1 MATASSA
8 LLPRGRLG
16 LWFTLTLVP
25 ALLIGTLLAR
35 PSYAAVTQENDTQ
48 SGSAN
53 PPHPYL
59 RVILGELTF
68 LLVQGAW
75 YWAHQE
81 PSNSE
86 ISVDSWSTWRAKL
99 FSLQYFRFD
108 QDRFNTNAV
117 GHPVAGLVY
126 YQIARGSGF
135 GVGASFLASVAAST
149 AWKYFGESNQKV
161 SINDLIVTPAA
172 GWVLGEASYRLGSFF
187 ADGEPSFA
195 NCLGALMFSPVAT
208 LTEPPVCRSRAQEP
222 PFDRFGFSR
231 RTWHRLYAE
240 LGAAHTVVDSG
251 PARDET
257 VFGLGA
263 RITAHARYRRPG
275 RGVSTARPGQW
286 SSLGARWL
294 MNQGYIDG
302 VAAHADALVIGR
314 YFRDYDDTAGPSGE
328 PDGRGLLV
336 GLGSSFDYD
345 GRSLPSVYDRTLA
358 LGLLGPLVEIEARHG
373 WFSLRATLA
382 ASYGFA
388 QVTSLAWA
396 EAAPQFAGVQVK
408 SELRLGGYYFGH
420 GLLTAA
426 TLEAELGDVRFRFD
440 GRGQNLWSFNFADD
454 HQGQLQNNF
463 SLRDDQLFLLGTIS
477 VQPFGG
483 PARLALEFDDILR
496 RSWLPGTLV
505 TSSEHRIIGSA
516 NLVF

>member
-1 MATASSA
+1 MALLSA
-8 LLPRGRLG
+8 LQLAGILLPTR
-16 LWFTLTLVP
+16 
-25 ALLIGTLLAR
+25 
-35 PSYAAVTQENDTQ
+35 SYAAVTQEDDTQ
-48 SGSAN
+48 SSSDN

-68 LLVQGAW
+68 LALQGAW
-75 YWAHQE
+75 YWAHQK
-81 PSNSE
+81 PSDSE
-86 ISVDSWSTWRAKL
+86 IEVSSWSTWRGKL
-99 FSLQYFRFD
+99 FSLEYFRFD

-149 AWKYFGESNQKV
+149 AWKYFGESNQKL

-195 NCLGALMFSPVAT
+195 NCLGALIFSPVAT
-208 LTEPPVCRSRAQEP
+208 LTEPPFCLSRARKP

-231 RTWHRLYAE
+231 RTWHRLHAE
-240 LGAAHTVVDSG
+240 LGSAYTVVEGGEPRS
-251 PARDET
+251 ELT
-257 VFGLGA
+257 FGLAA
-263 RITAHARYRRPG
+263 RITANSRYRRPG

-286 SSLGARWL
+286 SAIGARWL

-302 VAAHADALVIGR
+302 VAAHADSVVIGR
-314 YFRDYDDTAGPSGE
+314 YYRDYGDLIGSSGE
-328 PDGRGLLV
+328 PDGRGMLV

-358 LGLLGPLVEIEARHG
+358 LGLLGPVIELEARHA
-373 WFSLRATLA
+373 WFAVRATLA

-396 EAAPQFAGVQVK
+396 QAAPQFAGVQVK
-408 SELRLGGYYFGH
+408 SELRVGGYYFAQ

-426 TLEAELGDVRFRFD
+426 TLEAELGDVRLRFD
-440 GRGQNLWSFNFADD
+440 GRGQNLWSFNSADD
-454 HQGQLQNNF
+454 HQEQIQNNF
-463 SLRDDQLFLLGTIS
+463 SLRDDQLFLAGSAS

-483 PARLALEFDDILR
+483 PVRLIIEFDDILR
-496 RSWLPGTLV
+496 RSSLPGTLV
-505 TSSEHRIIGSA
+505 TSSEHRTIGAFS
-516 NLVF
+516 LVF